1 MSALFKI
8 VALSYLLEKGY
19 KVAFVKGN
27 RSINS
32 KNVSSKKESLKKY
45 SGNLVPLMYVSGSEA
60 IDDGCEL
67 VDTQGND
74 IDAENAEKYI
84 VILDGQHRYIAAIEA
99 GLDTSNIYLFENYVG
114 APVKELLAEANREAE
129 SWKGTDFINGASL
142 LNPESKLARFARKMV
157 DKGWLNSVIGQILC
171 FASGKLGKKDYC
183 AIMAGQEPKASYNL
197 ERAQYFIKSAEAT
210 FPTDFVGKRYL
221 ISVVIELS
229 LIYSY
234 KPVCDAISKLS
245 DATVKRIIESKSD
258 EKVGIIRAALQ
269 QILD

>member
-1 MSALFKI
+1 MKI
-8 VALSYLLEKGY
+8 ENLSSLVEKGY

-27 RSINS
+27 RAINS

-60 IDDGCEL
+60 VADGCEL

-74 IDAENAEKYI
+74 IDAGNAEKYI

-99 GLDTSNIYLFENYVG
+99 KLDTSNIYLFENYVG

-129 SWKGTDFINGASL
+129 SWKGADFINGASL
-142 LNPESKLARFARKMV
+142 LNPKNELAKSAKEMA
-157 DKGWLNSVIGQILC
+157 DKGWPNSVIGQILC
-171 FASGKLGKKDYC
+171 FASGKLGKADYC
-183 AIMAGQEPKASYNL
+183 AIMAGKEPKAAYNL
-197 ERAQYFIKSAEAT
+197 ERAQYFIKSAEAK
-210 FPTDFVGKRYL
+210 FSADFVGKRYL
-221 ISVVIELS
+221 ISVVSELATN
-229 LIYSY
+229 LGYIA
-234 KPVCDAISKLS
+234 VCDAISKLS

-269 QILD
+269 QVLN